1 MPPRAPLSASSP
13 SSAMSISWLRPSLDT
28 VDACDTSEASGSSFS
43 PPAASPPARA
53 AAAAAAAASAT
64 PSEGAASASQLH
76 MCAMLPPASSSSPSP
91 SSSSPSRSPNSRKSP
106 PPSSSPPPPPPA
118 SPGDAEKY
126 GHSSHSMSMSMAAIC
141 SRSRVLTS
149 PFHSGASSGAQPSSW
164 LPLVG
169 EPSQQ
174 GQRNL
179 EKQSLPAGSICPR
192 LYAAAARTHFLCAR
206 SRQPGPTQRAGS
218 RLSGSLHSTHS
229 SPNLVLD
236 LAGRRMRIP
245 FRITT
250 GDWTVA
256 SSASSAANAFSAA
269 VGGWGG
275 AGAAASSSSEMSGSS
290 SASAVRGP
298 SAELAGPSLR
308 GAPPCSSRGATAA
321 TAVTPPRTHCPH
333 LNGSTVPSSRMP
345 THFLWAR
352 CQHPGVEHSTGSL
365 RSGPLQMLHAGFI
378 FPGGPTLGPAPL
390 PASWG
395 PTSFSQRS

>member
-1 MPPRAPLSASSP
+1 MQFHMW
-13 SSAMSISWLRPSLDT
+13 AMLPG
-28 VDACDTSEASGSSFS
+28 CSGSS
-43 PPAASPPARA
+43 ASF
-53 AAAAAAAASAT
+53 
-64 PSEGAASASQLH
+64 
-76 MCAMLPPASSSSPSP
+76 SSSSPRL
-91 SSSSPSRSPNSRKSP
+91 SSPRNC
-106 PPSSSPPPPPPA
+106 
-118 SPGDAEKY
+118 PGGFAR
-126 GHSSHSMSMSMAAIC
+126 SSHSAMSMSRASIC
-141 SRSRVLTS
+141 SLSRVSTS
-149 PFHSGASSGAQPSSW
+149 MAPPFHAGSAAGRGSGCARRAGSGSP
-164 LPLVG
+164 
-169 EPSQQ
+169 PSQQ